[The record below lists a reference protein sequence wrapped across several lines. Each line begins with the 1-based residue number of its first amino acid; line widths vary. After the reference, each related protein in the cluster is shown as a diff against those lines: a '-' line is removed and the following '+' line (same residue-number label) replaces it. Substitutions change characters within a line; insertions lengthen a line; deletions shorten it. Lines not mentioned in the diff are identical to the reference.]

1 MRLRKRFYDGLDAQG
16 DSRRDLLGVS
26 SPVHRNAEVV
36 DTAGRVD
43 KFNQR
48 MAAAQRKQDEAAE
61 RKRLKEE
68 LAASEA

>member
-1 MRLRKRFYDGLDAQG
+1 VRVRARVHDGLDGTQKFI
-16 DSRRDLLGVS
+16 
-26 SPVHRNAEVV
+26 